1 MASETERDRG
11 LPWGFRAVPVVRYQS
26 GQPFAR
32 TFVRTLNYGNA
43 TIKAEPIA
51 ANRTPDILLV
61 DRTGRKGVPRQ
72 GRAAWQ
78 DSSTSTTCSTPMAPR
93 R

>member
-1 MASETERDRG
+1 MD

-51 ANRTPDILLV
+51 ANRTPDIMLV
-61 DRTGRKGVPRQ
+61 DVRTEKIVPHQELRVS
-72 GRAAWQ
+72 W
-78 DSSTSTTCSTPMAPR
+78 DSSTCTTCSTPMAHR